1 MTMVMVMV
9 MEGMLE
15 FVVGACKKQNVI
27 RVQLL
32 LFLCSEKTHGD
43 ATRYLRAFFGHTG
56 CELVGA
62 CISRG
67 KSESR
72 ARTLAERGSVRAA

>member
-15 FVVGACKKQNVI
+15 FVVGACKKQNV

-32 LFLCSEKTHGD
+32 LFLCREKTHGD

-62 CISRG
+62 CISRE